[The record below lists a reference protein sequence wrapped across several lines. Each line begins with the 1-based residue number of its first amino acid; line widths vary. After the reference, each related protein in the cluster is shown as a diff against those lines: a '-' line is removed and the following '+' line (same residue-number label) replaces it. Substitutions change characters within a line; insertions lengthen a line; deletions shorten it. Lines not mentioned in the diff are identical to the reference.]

1 MAIVIDAS
9 LAVAW
14 CMRDEEGSA
23 RADVTMARLSAE
35 TGVVPGIFWHEMR
48 NVLVV
53 AERRGRVESEAVERH
68 LHRLRI
74 LPLVTDHDQD
84 DARTVALARRHAL
97 SAYDAAYLET
107 AKRRGAAIATL
118 DVKLATAAVAEGV
131 ANVTD

>member
-14 CMRDEEGSA
+14 CLRDEEGSA

-35 TGVVPGIFWHEMR
+35 TGVVPDIFWHEMR

-53 AERRGRVESEAVERH
+53 AERRGRVEPEAVERH

-84 DARTVALARRHAL
+84 DGRTVALARRHAL

-107 AKRRGAAIATL
+107 AKRRSATIATL
-118 DVKLATAAVAEGV
+118 DAKLVTAAVAEGV